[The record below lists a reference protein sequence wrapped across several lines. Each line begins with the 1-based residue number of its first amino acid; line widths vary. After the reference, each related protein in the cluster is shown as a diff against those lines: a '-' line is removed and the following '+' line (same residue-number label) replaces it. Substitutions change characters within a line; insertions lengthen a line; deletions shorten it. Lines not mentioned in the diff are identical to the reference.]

1 MALKKKIE
9 LDSGVILNYH
19 RITSIN
25 KITNS
30 SVIVEVSSYTNE
42 AKREEEARYQ
52 ELQRKE
58 DRTEEEQEELDR
70 GINVYIDTDYID
82 FPYDEKIEIKEL
94 YEQLKT
100 LDKYK
105 GATDC

>member
-9 LDSGVILNYH
+9 LNSGVILNYH

-25 KITNS
+25 KITNNS
-30 SVIVEVSSYTNE
+30 IVVEVSSYTSE
-42 AKREEEARYQ
+42 EKREEEAKYQ
-52 ELQRKE
+52 ELQRKQ
-58 DRTEEEQEELDR
+58 DRTMEEEEELNK

-82 FPYDEKIEIKEL
+82 FPYDEKIEIKDL
-94 YEQLKT
+94 YSHLKT